1 MAQNGWYIEQIITD
15 LQSGKIDEFVKK
27 EGKYYNYIKGD
38 DTSFTNA
45 SDTVDNTAVGN
56 LDFQE
61 FTIQGIGVLQQN
73 ATTTS
78 GTPPSSGF
86 NVQVNFQNNNNDFTV
101 GTFNII
107 NATTLPATGTVTITP
122 NPGFAIAAASFTA
135 LGASLLPSW
144 LQGFTFADTGTPLTA
159 SNEVIITINFN
170 VAAVGSNLSHTED
183 ITLSAQQTA
192 LVLYEANLHYEGILN
207 HFGLQQET
215 VTNSVSY
222 ASQNVITP
230 PGGNAQ
236 SGITQFS
243 TQVQMFIAVGV
254 PTIVANITVT
264 PGPNTFFDLP
274 GVQSSIDIT
283 SLPAAE
289 QPLYQTFI
297 SHTNQSGP
305 VQMQVVYT
313 PDGST
318 NLDDN
323 NDIFF
328 HSNASVSSN
337 TLTFQ
342 NATAL
347 APNTGGAFFIDLDN
361 PSGLGYN
368 VTNLPSWVTSINNSD
383 LNTVVLTLNPN
394 NSGAPRQDVIN
405 LFSFNNFTSTPD
417 DTLTLTQAATNSLTT
432 LVANNYN
439 NPGIGNQY
447 GPSVVNYDG
456 SSNNALI
463 VNHFPIINGKF
474 IIHSNTDCFD
484 APLTNFIDP
493 TTLNP
498 ADLAVLNTSI
508 AAGNANMA
516 THVSS
521 SDDWVIVNV
530 TQGSSF
536 NMGHSAYVTYTI
548 LPNEAGQT
556 GYTDG
561 LQRTATL
568 TFTHPSDSSI
578 TSSCTIT
585 QEAEFNPT
593 VNKVIIRQDD
603 VIPSTPPDITGIT
616 SGSFL
621 ETPTAS
627 FAILAD
633 STATPSNGE
642 YIVEHSS
649 SNHFLYIDIPP
660 ADTDSSNPFIF
671 PTLQLP
677 FVIATQPNDEFQ
689 DPNLNEANQ
698 PYFDIT
704 NVTERLA
711 GPLYSANAMYQS
723 VNYPEPTAYDPFTLG
738 VLTGSSLSTPI
749 NYRLAFDVTENDTV
763 NISGVPVGRTFDIHV
778 VNPENNPIGAF
789 QSVNATATI
798 KQKAAPFIALD
809 GGNNFTI
816 AASSSSITITGR
828 HNGSTNMLGEV
839 GTFSLPTVGT
849 YELEAAGV
857 TQPSFQDS
865 LSIGSPLSPFNVNT
879 DVNGGFEATSQVP
892 VNFGPNDITIR
903 CAAWHST
910 INDPI
915 GNQVDPTL
923 AGTVAGLFEIFV
935 PVTQPI
941 LNFTNINSVATPLP
955 SANGNSYNINIGSG
969 SATFVLFVEYNGLTN
984 PNETNG
990 LVIIEYADDVSG
1002 SYTFTQGTPTWF
1014 TASSVQF
1021 SQIGAPGANTFEC
1034 NPSLAANGTSNP
1046 RSLRLKYIHSD
1057 NNTFQEHITITQPAG
1072 L

>member
-1 MAQNGWYIEQIITD
+1 
-15 LQSGKIDEFVKK
+15 
-27 EGKYYNYIKGD
+27 
-38 DTSFTNA
+38 
-45 SDTVDNTAVGN
+45 
-56 LDFQE
+56 
-61 FTIQGIGVLQQN
+61 
-73 ATTTS
+73 
-78 GTPPSSGF
+78 
-86 NVQVNFQNNNNDFTV
+86 
-101 GTFNII
+101 
-107 NATTLPATGTVTITP
+107 
-122 NPGFAIAAASFTA
+122 
-135 LGASLLPSW
+135 
-144 LQGFTFADTGTPLTA
+144 
-159 SNEVIITINFN
+159 
-170 VAAVGSNLSHTED
+170 
-183 ITLSAQQTA
+183 
-192 LVLYEANLHYEGILN
+192 
-207 HFGLQQET
+207 
-215 VTNSVSY
+215 
-222 ASQNVITP
+222 
-230 PGGNAQ
+230 
-236 SGITQFS
+236 
-243 TQVQMFIAVGV
+243 
-254 PTIVANITVT
+254 
-264 PGPNTFFDLP
+264 
-274 GVQSSIDIT
+274 
-283 SLPAAE
+283 
-289 QPLYQTFI
+289 
-297 SHTNQSGP
+297 
-305 VQMQVVYT
+305 
-313 PDGST
+313 
-318 NLDDN
+318 
-323 NDIFF
+323 
-328 HSNASVSSN
+328 
-337 TLTFQ
+337 
-342 NATAL
+342 
-347 APNTGGAFFIDLDN
+347 
-361 PSGLGYN
+361 
-368 VTNLPSWVTSINNSD
+368 
-383 LNTVVLTLNPN
+383 
-394 NSGAPRQDVIN
+394 
-405 LFSFNNFTSTPD
+405 
-417 DTLTLTQAATNSLTT
+417 
-432 LVANNYN
+432 
-439 NPGIGNQY
+439 
-447 GPSVVNYDG
+447 
-456 SSNNALI
+456 
-463 VNHFPIINGKF
+463 
-474 IIHSNTDCFD
+474 
-484 APLTNFIDP
+484 
-493 TTLNP
+493 
-498 ADLAVLNTSI
+498 
-508 AAGNANMA
+508 
-516 THVSS
+516 
-521 SDDWVIVNV
+521 
-530 TQGSSF
+530 
-536 NMGHSAYVTYTI
+536 MGHSAYVTYTI

-585 QEAEFNPT
+585 QEAEFDPA

-627 FAILAD
+627 FATLAD

-828 HNGSTNMLGEV
+828 HNGSTNMLGEI
-839 GTFSLPTVGT
+839 GTFDLPTVGT

-1021 SQIGAPGANTFEC
+1021 NQIGAPGANTFEC